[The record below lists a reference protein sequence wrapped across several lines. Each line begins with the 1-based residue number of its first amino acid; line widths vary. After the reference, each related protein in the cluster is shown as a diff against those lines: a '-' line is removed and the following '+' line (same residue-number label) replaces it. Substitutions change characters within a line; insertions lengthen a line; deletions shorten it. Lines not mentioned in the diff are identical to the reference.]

1 MFIYKTYKF
10 RMYPNDVQAAQ
21 IMIFFKAK
29 RFIYNSYINEAK
41 KREASHNEQKHFY
54 SFENFHDDLTK
65 LKSEYSW
72 LKDVDGC
79 IIRTTLQDINGAYE
93 KYYRGES
100 NYPKY
105 KSYYQSQTYRTV
117 CIYHNYRKNKIQSIE
132 VDLIRKIIKLPKLGE
147 VKISGYRKLEKFE
160 KLILSVIVKKVGKKY
175 YAHVLVKE
183 NWKNETS
190 KKTFDNIVGID
201 LGVKNMVVT
210 SDEIKY
216 SNLNIG
222 RIEMQIKLLQKKL
235 STSQLGSKNHEKIS
249 LKIQKKYQ
257 TISNRRLEVINFITN
272 DLVKKYDII
281 VVEDLSV
288 KKMLQKN
295 NSSLSNK
302 IQNSAFYEIIRQ
314 LERKAYLYGK
324 RIIKVDKFF
333 PSSQLCSKCG
343 YQNKEL
349 KNINIRTWICPKCNS
364 YNDRDINASIN
375 IMKEGKKIINNS

>member
-1 MFIYKTYKF
+1 
-10 RMYPNDVQAAQ
+10 
-21 IMIFFKAK
+21 
-29 RFIYNSYINEAK
+29 
-41 KREASHNEQKHFY
+41 
-54 SFENFHDDLTK
+54 
-65 LKSEYSW
+65 
-72 LKDVDGC
+72 
-79 IIRTTLQDINGAYE
+79 
-93 KYYRGES
+93 
-100 NYPKY
+100 
-105 KSYYQSQTYRTV
+105 
-117 CIYHNYRKNKIQSIE
+117 
-132 VDLIRKIIKLPKLGE
+132 
-147 VKISGYRKLEKFE
+147 
-160 KLILSVIVKKVGKKY
+160 
-175 YAHVLVKE
+175 
-183 NWKNETS
+183 
-190 KKTFDNIVGID
+190 
-201 LGVKNMVVT
+201 MVVT
-210 SDEIKY
+210 SDGIKY

-257 TISNRRLEVINFITN
+257 TIFNRRLEAINFITN